1 MLGRELLNKSAST
14 ISLCIGQPIPYA
26 ELKEFT
32 KDEDVVNYLRLNTYL
47 MSPHGQVESAK
58 VSFTIPVI
66 DPVPK
71 AALIAELAQLDK
83 QAKLLE
89 QGEFTVYCVPS
100 THIPLMMQEIGRVRE
115 ISFRAV
121 GKAAGRLAMS
131 MRMITIIGS
140 SLFGI
145 ESRASWLVRIA
156 WAWSIKLSQKEG
168 CKASIPVAC
177 FITITL
183 SWRP

>member
-1 MLGRELLNKSAST
+1 M
-14 ISLCIGQPIPYA
+14 GQA
-26 ELKEFT
+26 EL
-32 KDEDVVNYLRLNTYL
+32 
-47 MSPHGQVESAK
+47 AK

-71 AALIAELAQLDK
+71 ADLIAELAQLDSK
-83 QAKLLE
+83 PS
-89 QGEFTVYCVPS
+89 YWSRRIHCVLRTFNPHS
-100 THIPLMMQEIGRVRE
+100 THDAEIGRVRE

-121 GKAAGRLAMS
+121 GEAAGRLAMS

-156 WAWSIKLSQKEG
+156 WA
-168 CKASIPVAC
+168 
-177 FITITL
+177 
-183 SWRP
+183 